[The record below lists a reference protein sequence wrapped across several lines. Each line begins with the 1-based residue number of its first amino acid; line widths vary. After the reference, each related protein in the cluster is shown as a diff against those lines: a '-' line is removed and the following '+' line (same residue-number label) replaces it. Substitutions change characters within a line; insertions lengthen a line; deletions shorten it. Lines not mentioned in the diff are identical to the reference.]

1 MSRKSK
7 ETHAF
12 ERTVADYAPIED
24 IFSEDDHIVYRCK
37 KALSTLSPA
46 DQRLFIL
53 YAELGT
59 IREMAR
65 LLKMSPSTLHYR
77 IARIRKRIIEKINN
91 P

>member
-12 ERTVADYAPIED
+12 ERTLAEYAPVED
-24 IFSEDDHIVYRCK
+24 IFSEDEHLAYLCK

-46 DQRLFIL
+46 DQQLFIL

-59 IREMAR
+59 IRETAR
-65 LLKMSPSTLHYR
+65 RLNMSTSTLHYR
-77 IARIRKRIIEKINN
+77 IGRIRKFIIEKIQNQ
-91 P
+91 